1 MAYFKTIANEI
12 GSIDNGINLY
22 LETLKTNPKLV
33 GENTTLLFNGHEY
46 PIGAFKDDT
55 IDLFKEGMSTIS
67 DMYNYHHYNDMNGMY
82 QHSSAYANKLLERFK
97 DDPWKL
103 DIIIPG
109 FSNAFEEIENVPM
122 FSDSEA
128 MNLDDRISALKRKA
142 DEEIQSESKKPLI
155 N

>member
-33 GENTTLLFNGHEY
+33 GENTTLLFNGQEY
-46 PIGAFKDDT
+46 PIGAFKDDN
-55 IDLFKEGMSTIS
+55 IDLFIEGISTIS
-67 DMYNYHHYNDMNGMY
+67 DMYNYHHNNDMNGMY